1 MTAERSAGM
10 GQIERRLFKYGVIL
24 VALGSIAAGVLGG
37 GRGVF
42 SLAAGGALAAG
53 GLYWLR
59 GTVGSILLTDRKVS
73 RARVLTGFLL
83 RVLLLPLALY
93 VMIRFLFLNIP
104 ATVAGF
110 ALFYGGILVEGVLE
124 TLSRSPR

>member
-1 MTAERSAGM
+1 MTERPAGM
-10 GQIERRLFKYGVIL
+10 GEIERRLFRFGLIL
-24 VALGSIAAGVLGG
+24 VALGSVGAGVLGG
-37 GRGVF
+37 ARGVL
-42 SLAAGGALAAG
+42 SLVAGGVLAAG

-59 GTVGSILLTDRKVS
+59 GTVGSILFTDRKAS
-73 RARVLTGFLL
+73 RTRVLTGFLL